1 MWGVWVPL
9 PAKPMVIGLNLG
21 EIPTELR
28 GRKQWVVWRYLPPV
42 DGKDK
47 WRKVPYQTNGTK
59 AATDAPVTWTDFANA
74 LSACEGGGFDG
85 IGYVFSASD
94 PYVGIDWDHAY
105 DDGVA
110 PAVLPWLQDLN
121 TYCELSTSGTGI
133 HALLKARYPFDR
145 GRKSQQVEIYK
156 TKRFFC
162 MTGRRFDTLPAEPQ
176 ERQEAFDRL
185 VAYYFPADPGS
196 NGHNRSVGVISF
208 DDAQIIERCRHA
220 TNSQKFLTLWEGNWE
235 SLNYPSRSE
244 AEYALLGILKFWTK
258 EEAQLARLMNA
269 SGLRRTKWESK
280 RGQDTYLTRSI
291 GNTVAAGGESYASGP
306 TPVVGRHRNGQTNLD
321 DLADDDLA
329 ELLAE
334 SGDSEEES
342 AVENTKPRYTLH
354 WADEALGD
362 IPPIDWV
369 VDELFARGSVSLI
382 VGAPATKKT
391 YSMLDCG
398 VCVAMGDPWL
408 GKLTQ
413 QGTVLV
419 IDEES
424 GDRRLK
430 RRLKRLLRG
439 HELGL
444 GVPIAHTSLEMFN
457 LLSSP
462 ADYGYIDGLMEQL
475 KPALVIIDALADVMP
490 GGDENSVKDTHPVFQ
505 KLRALAERHNC
516 AVAVIHH
523 ATKQGGYRGSSAIAG
538 AVDLMLMVESEKGQT
553 SIVFK
558 TEKSRDTEPFQFG
571 GQLVFDEALESVRM
585 IKYHV
590 DPSAEE
596 MGKGEKFVLNFLRE
610 HGGKATL
617 GEIASSADTC
627 SAATA
632 RRSVYVL
639 VDKKRVQR
647 TNAGRQ
653 GEEAEYGLA

>member
-1 MWGVWVPL
+1 MAL
-9 PAKPMVIGLNLG
+9 PAKPIVIGLNLG

-28 GRKQWVVWRYLPPV
+28 ERKQWVLWRYLPPV

-47 WRKVPYQTNGTK
+47 WRKVPYQTSGVK
-59 AATDAPVTWTDFANA
+59 AATNAPATWNDFADVLA
-74 LSACEGGGFDG
+74 TFEGSDFDG
-85 IGYVFSASD
+85 IGYVFSATD

-105 DDGVA
+105 DEDIS
-110 PAVLPWLQDLN
+110 PTVLPWLRDLN

-156 TKRFFC
+156 AKRFFC
-162 MTGRRFDTLPAEPQ
+162 MTGRRFDTLPAEPR
-176 ERQEAFDRL
+176 ERQETFDRL

-196 NGHNRSVGVISF
+196 NSHDRTVGVITF

-220 TNSQKFLTLWEGNWE
+220 ANSYKFLALWEGNWE
-235 SLNYPSRSE
+235 GLDYPSRSE

-258 EEAQLARLMNA
+258 DEAQLARLMNA
-269 SGLRRTKWESK
+269 SGLRRPKWDSR
-280 RGQDTYLTRSI
+280 RGQETYLTRSI
-291 GNTVAAGGESYASGP
+291 GNTVAAGGESYAGGP
-306 TPVVGRHRNGQTNLD
+306 TPVVGGRGNGSINLD

-334 SGDSEEES
+334 SSDAEEEP
-342 AVENTKPRYTLH
+342 AVEAINPRYTLH
-354 WADEALGD
+354 WADEALDD

-391 YSMLDCG
+391 YSMLDCA
-398 VCVAMGDPWL
+398 VCVAMGDVWL

-413 QGTVLV
+413 QGMVLV

-439 HELGL
+439 HELGP

-462 ADYGYIDGLMEQL
+462 ADYKYIDGLMAQT

-505 KLRALAERHNC
+505 KLRSLAEKHNC
-516 AVAVIHH
+516 AILVIHH

-538 AVDLMLMVESEKGQT
+538 AVDLMLMVDSEKGQT
-553 SIVFK
+553 SIVFR
-558 TEKSRDTEPFQFG
+558 TEKSRDTEPQQFG
-571 GQLVFDEALESVRM
+571 GQIIFDETMGTVRL
-585 IKYHV
+585 ISYYV
-590 DPSAEE
+590 EPTAEE
-596 MGKGEKFVLNFLRE
+596 MGKGERFVLDFLRE

-632 RRSVYVL
+632 RRSIYVL
-639 VDKKRVQR
+639 VDKQRIQR

-653 GEEAEYGLA
+653 GEEAEYGLT